1 MGQHDRAPDNPRADP
16 HADPLIDEVR
26 QARRELSERFD
37 NEVHRLAEYLREVQ
51 RRSTA
56 SSRSAPAEEHR
67 DAG

>member
-1 MGQHDRAPDNPRADP
+1 MTERPTQLPTNPTP
-16 HADPLIDEVR
+16 DPLIDEVR

-37 NEVHRLAEYLREVQ
+37 NDVRRLAEHLQEVQ

-56 SSRSAPAEEHR
+56 PVRSAPIDEHR